1 MTDGERGR
9 RLDVLLVRLAEGIF
23 ALAATKLKP
32 LDGLGVAH
40 RADPAA
46 FDFLHLLREPLVG
59 PLLERPGGR
68 LSVLVELLLGA
79 RVFAFLEQVF
89 GLVALPPRVGERER
103 AILAI
108 AVRAD
113 GVGFLTAVEAVAHP
127 PELGGSV
134 AGAA

>member
-40 RADPAA
+40 RDDPAA

-68 LSVLVELLLGA
+68 LPVLVELLLGA
-79 RVFAFLEQVF
+79 RVFSFLEQVL
-89 GLVALPPRVGERER
+89 GLFPLPPRSAQRAR
-103 AILAI
+103 AILA
-108 AVRAD
+108 APVNPNR
-113 GVGFLTAVEAVAHP
+113 VGF
-127 PELGGSV
+127 
-134 AGAA
+134 